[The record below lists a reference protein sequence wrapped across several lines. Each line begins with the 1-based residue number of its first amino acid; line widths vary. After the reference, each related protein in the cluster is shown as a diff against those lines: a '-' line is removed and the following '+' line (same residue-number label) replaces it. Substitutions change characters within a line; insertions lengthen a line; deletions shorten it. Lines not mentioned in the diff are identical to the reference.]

1 MIVFPSTYHLTAKT
15 GSAANRAL
23 QYSTGIIFAAGPPR
37 MELFDL
43 SFAIKLAGTA
53 LVVLLATLIAE
64 RVGAFIGAMI
74 VALPI
79 SAGPAYL
86 FLALD
91 HDAAFI
97 AESARTS
104 LGVNALVPPF
114 LLITAAIAPKAGLLA
129 ALTAGLGAWGLG
141 AFAILALEMSI
152 PAVIALNVLSFAI
165 CLPLSRPLLA
175 QKPPEALRRGM
186 LDIVVRIAAVMTVVG
201 TAIAVGRSLG
211 PEVAGIAAV
220 TPVIWTSL
228 AVVIYARS
236 GGLAV
241 SAIMANG
248 VGGMIGFALALP
260 TVAVMA
266 VPYGWPV
273 ALLTGLGVCIAWSV
287 GLTLA
292 RPYIPFY
299 RPEK

>member
-1 MIVFPSTYHLTAKT
+1 
-15 GSAANRAL
+15 
-23 QYSTGIIFAAGPPR
+23 

-53 LVVLLATLIAE
+53 LVVMLATLIAE
-64 RVGAFIGAMI
+64 RAGAFVGAMI

-97 AESARTS
+97 AASALTS

-114 LLITAAIAPKAGLLA
+114 LLVTAILAPRAGLLG
-129 ALTAGLGAWGLG
+129 ALAAGLGVWGLG
-141 AFAILALEMSI
+141 AAAVLTLDISI
-152 PAVIALNVLSFAI
+152 NVAIALNILSFSV
-165 CLPLSRPLLA
+165 CLPLSKPLLA
-175 QKPPEALRRGM
+175 KPPPEALRRGL
-186 LDIVVRIAAVMTVVG
+186 LDIVVRVVAVVAVVG
-201 TAIAVGRSLG
+201 TAITLGRSLG
-211 PEVAGIAAV
+211 PSVAGIAAV
-220 TPVIWTSL
+220 TPVVWTSL

-236 GGLAV
+236 GGQAV

-260 TVAVMA
+260 TVVVMA
-266 VPYGWPV
+266 VPFGWPL
-273 ALLTGLGVCIAWSV
+273 ALLAGLLACIAWST
-287 GLTLA
+287 GLTFA

-299 RPEK
+299 